1 MGKFDNFIERINPEV
16 HNQTRSYISTN
27 LAIFEPE
34 TYILDQEMCFDD
46 YHFILFYSTP
56 PPARV
61 DKKPYQFKKGNL
73 ISFVPG
79 SSLTVLPA
87 DRNDY
92 PVNYLDITINND
104 FFQNIA
110 SELNRTN
117 EIKFKRIETAFSH
130 RLIESIVNFKNEI
143 YCYGDSIPLMVDSI
157 STQIVVQLL
166 RDINGSYN
174 KFNEK
179 TLRDQQSVNLAIDY
193 MQSYFSAPIS
203 IEDIC
208 QTVDLSPHYFIRLFK
223 QKMGQTPYQYLMA
236 IRIERAKSM
245 LVNSNYTM
253 GEVATLCGFVNPG
266 HFATLFKRYESIS
279 PTDYRKQKMGL

>member
-1 MGKFDNFIERINPEV
+1 MGKFDNFIDKINPEI
-16 HNQTRSYISTN
+16 HSRTGSYISTN

-34 TYILDQEMCFDD
+34 SYLIDQEMCFND

-73 ISFVPG
+73 VSFIPG

-87 DRNDY
+87 DSNEY
-92 PVNYLDITINND
+92 PVNYLDITINKD

-130 RLIESIVNFKNEI
+130 HLIESIINFKNEI

-166 RDINGSYN
+166 RDINGSHD

-179 TLRDQQSVNLAIDY
+179 VLRDQQSVNRAIDY

-208 QTVDLSPHYFIRLFK
+208 QTVNLSPHYFIRLFK
-223 QKMGQTPYQYLMA
+223 QQTDQTPYQYLMA

-253 GEVATLCGFVNPG
+253 GEVANICGFINPG
-266 HFATLFKRYESIS
+266 HFATLFKRYEGIS
-279 PTDYRKQKMGL
+279 PSDYRKQKMGL